1 MPAGIETTIGLG
13 KVTQFA
19 EYVALVGTFTKPAAK
34 AGAFQT
40 MLYWS
45 GAPLAEY
52 VTFTVCAPLQL
63 CTDALFVCVMFGAML
78 LNIQVPEY
86 FVAHEPDE
94 YEYMLK

>member
-1 MPAGIETTIGLG
+1 VPAGIETTIGLG

-19 EYVALVGTFTKPAAK
+19 EYVALAGTFTKPADNA
-34 AGAFQT
+34 AASHT

-52 VTFTVCAPLQL
+52 VTFTVCALLQL
-63 CTDALFVCVMFGAML
+63 CTEGLFVCVIFGAML

-94 YEYMLK
+94 YE